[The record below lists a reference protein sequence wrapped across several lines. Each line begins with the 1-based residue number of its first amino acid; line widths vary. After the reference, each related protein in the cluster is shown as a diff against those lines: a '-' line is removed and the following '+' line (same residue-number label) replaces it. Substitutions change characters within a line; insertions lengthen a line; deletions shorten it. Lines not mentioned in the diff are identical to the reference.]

1 MNAGDQLSPLRLPVC
16 NFTGDRFACLT
27 FCLPAMIR
35 RLRAW
40 AAARRAERRA
50 LAEYRGA
57 WRNLARLRN
66 SPEGQRHAQGRP
78 GGPGAS
84 GGTDDPASHTH
95 RRRLP

>member
-1 MNAGDQLSPLRLPVC
+1 MPE
-16 NFTGDRFACLT
+16 
-27 FCLPAMIR
+27 MIR
-35 RLRAW
+35 RLRVW

-66 SPEGQRHAQGRP
+66 SPAGRYHTQGRP
-78 GGPGAS
+78 DGPGTF
-84 GGTDDPASHTH
+84 GGTDDPANHTH